1 MVPYTNAAQ
10 MIACS
15 GYYTV
20 DARAVVVEWFAER
33 SVGQEEEEGGGQGG
47 GGGAGQQ
54 GGPD

>member
-33 SVGQEEEEGGGQGG
+33 SFVG
-47 GGGAGQQ
+47 
-54 GGPD
+54 PK